1 MKVLAGDRLDLTE
14 DSDEDQAQ
22 HGTSARHDEG
32 DEGSLSRWERSG
44 WLIAVTLSLYRGNVG
59 NRSWLEN

>member
-1 MKVLAGDRLDLTE
+1 MKVLAGDRLELTE
-14 DSDEDQAQ
+14 DSDDDQAQ

-44 WLIAVTLSLYRGNVG
+44 
-59 NRSWLEN
+59 